1 MNKKIILAVAI
12 LLIVAVVFVACKGKG
27 DVEEPTESTTKS
39 TTESKTEPT
48 TVDLEIYDMSGDGVG
63 TGIIPGVI
71 EEGDMSGDDIIH
83 VGGDSN
89 GQDGE
94 DSISWEEVVG
104 KNS

>member
-1 MNKKIILAVAI
+1 MNKKIILLVAV
-12 LLIVAVVFVACKGKG
+12 LLIVAIAFVACKGKG
-27 DVEEPTESTTKS
+27 DVEEPTESTTES
-39 TTESKTEPT
+39 TTEPT
-48 TVDLEIYDMSGDGVG
+48 TVDLEIYDMSDDGVG